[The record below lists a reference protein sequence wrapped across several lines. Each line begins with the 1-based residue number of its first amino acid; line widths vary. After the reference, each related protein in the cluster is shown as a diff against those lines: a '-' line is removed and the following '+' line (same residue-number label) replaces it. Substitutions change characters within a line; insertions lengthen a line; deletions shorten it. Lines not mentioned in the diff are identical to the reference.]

1 MNPVAKIPAPFT
13 FANTGR
19 AYVQT
24 TSDTQFWEDATAGNN
39 PDGWKYF
46 FIYTL
51 AAFTGTIVYNSQGDT
66 VTLTSVP
73 AFTVI
78 PIPCYRVNTTALTGS
93 FMCLVPMKLD

>member
-19 AYVQT
+19 AYAQT
-24 TSDTQFWEDATAGNN
+24 TSDTVLWEDSAAAN

-51 AAFTGTIVYNSQGDT
+51 AAFTATIVYNSQGDT
-66 VTLTSVP
+66 ITLTSVP

-78 PIPCYRVNTTALTGS
+78 PIPCYRVNVTALTGT
-93 FMCLVPMKLD
+93 FLCLVPMKLD